1 MSVSSEDVK
10 KLRDQT
16 NAGILD
22 CKSAL
27 NEADGDMEQAKEI
40 LREKG
45 IAEASE
51 KSGNLAAEGM
61 VESYIHGD
69 GEVGVLV
76 EVNSE
81 TDFAARNDE
90 FKDLVKDIAMHIAA
104 MDPKFIS
111 RDDVPQDRIEK
122 EEEIFANQMEEEGK
136 PDDIIDE
143 IVEGKMDKFYSEVCL
158 VEQSFVK
165 NEDKT
170 IEELIKETSAE
181 LGENIQVSR
190 FARYEVGESVETEDE
205 DFAEEVEEQL

>member
-122 EEEIFANQMEEEGK
+122 EEEIFANQMEEEDK

-205 DFAEEVEEQL
+205 GFAEEVEEQL

>member
-27 NEADGDMEQAKEI
+27 DEADGDMDKAQEV

-45 IAEASE
+45 IAEASK
-51 KSGNLAAEGM
+51 KSDNLAAEGM
-61 VESYIHGD
+61 IESYIHGN
-69 GEVGVLV
+69 GEIGVLV

-90 FKDLVKDIAMHIAA
+90 FKQLTQDIAMHIAA
-104 MDPKFIS
+104 MSPEFI
-111 RDDVPQDRIEK
+111 RREDVPEERVEK
-122 EEEIFANQMEEEGK
+122 EKDIFAKQMKEEGK
-136 PDDIIDE
+136 PEDIIDE

-158 VEQSFVK
+158 VEQEFIK
-165 NEDKT
+165 DEDKT
-170 IEELIKETSAE
+170 IEELIKETAAE
-181 LGENIQVSR
+181 LGENIQVRR
-190 FARYEVGESVETEDE
+190 FERFEVGEGVESDDE
-205 DFAEEVEEQL
+205 DFAQEVEEQL